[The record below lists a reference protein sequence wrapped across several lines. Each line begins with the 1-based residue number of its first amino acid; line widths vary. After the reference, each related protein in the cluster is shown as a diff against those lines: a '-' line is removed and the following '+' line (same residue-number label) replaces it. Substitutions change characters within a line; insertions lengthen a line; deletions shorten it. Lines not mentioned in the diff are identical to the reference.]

1 MRYLAG
7 MADHPGMI
15 GRRIEIVGCPPALA
29 VDALSLA
36 LADLTPEQR
45 REFANVTPG
54 GPVEALCVAL
64 SEGEVVGAA
73 WGQRQPGSTAI
84 FWPPRWRKDAD
95 ADASNRLAC
104 AVAHSLDQAGI
115 RMSQVLLPNRES
127 PAATQLQAAG
137 FDFLTDLA
145 YLTWES
151 AAVADDGVATALDFE
166 EYRDSQLD
174 RFVSVIESTY
184 EDTQDCP
191 ALGGKRP
198 MDEVLSGY
206 LETGNFRPE
215 NWLLVRAGGED
226 VGVLLLTEHRAA
238 RHWELLYMGLTPRAR
253 GKKFGRA
260 VVRRAQQMAHNAGAE
275 RIVLAVDAENIPAIK
290 MYNETGFVA
299 WERRAVFVRFTNEN
313 PQEQKTS

>member
-166 EYRDSQLD
+166 KYRDSQLD
-174 RFVSVIESTY
+174 RFVSVIDRRTKTRRIVRRWVESG
-184 EDTQDCP
+184 QWMKCSP
-191 ALGGKRP
+191 VILR
-198 MDEVLSGY
+198 
-206 LETGNFRPE
+206 
-215 NWLLVRAGGED
+215 RA
-226 VGVLLLTEHRAA
+226 T
-238 RHWELLYMGLTPRAR
+238 
-253 GKKFGRA
+253 FGR
-260 VVRRAQQMAHNAGAE
+260 R
-275 RIVLAVDAENIPAIK
+275 
-290 MYNETGFVA
+290 TGCLC
-299 WERRAVFVRFTNEN
+299 
-313 PQEQKTS
+313 EQAAKTWACSC